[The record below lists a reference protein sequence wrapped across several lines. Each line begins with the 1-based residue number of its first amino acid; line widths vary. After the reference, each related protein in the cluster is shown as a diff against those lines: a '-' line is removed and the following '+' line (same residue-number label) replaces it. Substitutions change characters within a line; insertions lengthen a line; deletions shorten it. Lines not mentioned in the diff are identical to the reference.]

1 MRSQMSPAASILGGH
16 GVVSQLLTQLKRT
29 NNDGFQIMRSMRE
42 LIRSNISF

>member
-1 MRSQMSPAASILGGH
+1 MRSQMSQVASISGGH
-16 GVVSQLLTQLKRT
+16 GVVSQLSIQLKRT